1 MLRLP
6 KFKSWGSQMDLVDEF
21 ETGSAI
27 SLAQSAESKECVL
40 DPEQSRAFE
49 ELFEVMTLSVDKL
62 NLAGGERRC

>member
-40 DPEQSRAFE
+40 DPEQSRAC
-49 ELFEVMTLSVDKL
+49 ELFEVMTLTVDKT